1 MVKIPLSSFETFESP
16 LNIAGGILPQSL
28 PHPPSMSFFDLFRTK
43 TPAEQIRENKRM
55 IDRSIRELDRD
66 RTKMEAQE
74 KKTVAEMKKLAKA
87 GQKVGRRM
95 SQIQIQFQ
103 IIIFFR
109 TRAKYWQKM
118 WSEVGRE

>member
-1 MVKIPLSSFETFESP
+1 
-16 LNIAGGILPQSL
+16 
-28 PHPPSMSFFDLFRTK
+28 MSFFDLFRTK

-55 IDRSIRELDRD
+55 IDRSIRELDRE